1 MKSVLTT
8 VIVLAATSAASAS
21 DTKTTLA
28 NPAATFC
35 IENGGTYQLSKDEN
49 GNAVGI
55 CILADGTEVDAWDYI
70 RAHFKD

>member
-1 MKSVLTT
+1 MKTTLTT
-8 VIVLAATSAASAS
+8 LIVAASAS
-21 DTKTTLA
+21 AALAADTKTTLA

-35 IENGGTYQLSKDEN
+35 IENGGTYQLSKDEA

-55 CILADGTEVDAWDYI
+55 CILADGTKVDAWDYI

>member
-1 MKSVLTT
+1 MKRALTT
-8 VIVLAATSAASAS
+8 LISLAAATTAFATE
-21 DTKTTLA
+21 TKTTLA

-35 IENGGTYQLSKDEN
+35 IENGGTYQLSKDES

-55 CILADGTEVDAWDYI
+55 CILADGSKVDAWDYI